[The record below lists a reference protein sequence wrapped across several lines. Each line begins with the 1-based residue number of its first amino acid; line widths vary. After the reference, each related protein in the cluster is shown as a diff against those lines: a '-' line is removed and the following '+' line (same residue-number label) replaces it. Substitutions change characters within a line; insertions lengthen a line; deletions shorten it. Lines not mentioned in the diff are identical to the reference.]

1 METVT
6 EEFFFHIF
14 CFQMTET
21 DLSSLSVEEIFRFL
35 ESNNADVVA
44 EVQAMFHQN
53 LSQTKDGWLVV
64 LIFTRG

>member
-1 METVT
+1 
-6 EEFFFHIF
+6 
-14 CFQMTET
+14 MTET

-64 LIFTRG
+64 LIIIWRCIFSQI

>member
-6 EEFFFHIF
+6 LSNIIFLFF
-14 CFQMTET
+14 FQMTET
-21 DLSSLSVEEIFRFL
+21 DLSSLSVEEIFKFL

-53 LSQTKDGWLVV
+53 LSHTKDGWLVSI
-64 LIFTRG
+64 LK

>member
-1 METVT
+1 MT
-6 EEFFFHIF
+6 EEHFFHIF

-64 LIFTRG
+64 LIITWG

>member
-1 METVT
+1 
-6 EEFFFHIF
+6 
-14 CFQMTET
+14 MTET

-64 LIFTRG
+64 LILPGDEYFLKSEFIF

>member
-1 METVT
+1 MATL
-6 EEFFFHIF
+6 FFIF
-14 CFQMTET
+14 FVLQMTET
-21 DLSSLSVEEIFRFL
+21 DLYSLPVEEIFEFL

-64 LIFTRG
+64 NFFSRG